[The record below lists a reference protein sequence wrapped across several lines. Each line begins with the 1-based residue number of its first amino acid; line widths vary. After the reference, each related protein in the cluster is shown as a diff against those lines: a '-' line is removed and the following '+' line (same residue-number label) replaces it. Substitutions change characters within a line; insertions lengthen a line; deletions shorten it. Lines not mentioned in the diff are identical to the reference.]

1 MAIWWG
7 DEEVLALYPHF
18 PLLSSGFDRPPP
30 RTQFLF
36 DVLWRR
42 KVVSAPGGS
51 FFNHPPWLGR
61 LPEALAP
68 HIWLPF
74 HYTHRELT
82 CVFSGL
88 LNLFMSGPSS
98 LSLSRVPTSTT
109 LCSLDQA
116 HPVSFP
122 LGLMVFSQRG
132 QLLLGLADFC
142 GVLIGRDP
150 SSL

>member
-1 MAIWWG
+1 MCPVSEVPSVPAGAPDQHYGWLSSDKPLTFMAIWWG

-88 LNLFMSGPSS
+88 LDLFMSGPSS
-98 LSLSRVPTSTT
+98 LSLS
-109 LCSLDQA
+109 
-116 HPVSFP
+116 
-122 LGLMVFSQRG
+122 
-132 QLLLGLADFC
+132 
-142 GVLIGRDP
+142 
-150 SSL
+150 